1 MPGPAASRGRDRSWV
16 GLMVCGLLVVV
27 TAVLVMVRLD
37 DPAPKP
43 PRASPSEAPRASPS
57 EVSRAGTGRFV
68 DTWDGIHLGL
78 TLGST
83 VLDPSVEQPRT
94 GRKVGYVWSAPQPHP
109 VPSRTLDEAHL
120 GHYLAATWNDVA
132 GTDEPGH
139 SLRWFQQN
147 RPDWVAYRCENGR
160 ATTTPAWYGYGTGRQ
175 WNRVPLDWSNP
186 EVQTYLIE
194 HAKAQLAK
202 GYDGISL
209 DNVLFT
215 NFQGVCGT
223 YQWVDAGGKRSL
235 AWRSLGYPATN
246 TSNPK
251 LVADLRAFLARLSRE
266 LRTAYPD
273 RTLMA
278 NTSALIAGLPVQNYA
293 PYFDGVLDEIGFMG
307 QRQERVTD
315 DAWLTQVRQAEA
327 LSSMGKA
334 YVAVAY
340 ANGGGAVVTG
350 AARESVVSWAL
361 SNYLLVKG
369 RHSFTYVHRL
379 APGFVD
385 LPEYD
390 VPIGHPTGPRTTRG
404 GTHQRRYSGGLVI
417 VNPSSTSSAE
427 VVLHEPMTDSAGRV
441 LSVARLEPASG
452 VVLLDR
458 SGR

>member
-1 MPGPAASRGRDRSWV
+1 MPGAVVRRERGIRRVRIAVS
-16 GLMVCGLLVVV
+16 GLLLLGTVVV
-27 TAVLVMVRLD
+27 VLVRLD
-37 DPAPKP
+37 QPTPVTPQVA
-43 PRASPSEAPRASPS
+43 PS
-57 EVSRAGTGRFV
+57 EVPRISAGKFV

-78 TLGST
+78 TLGAT
-83 VLDPSVEQPRT
+83 VLAPSGEQPRT

-132 GTDEPGH
+132 GTDEPRH

-147 RPDWVAYRCENGR
+147 HPDWIAYRCEDGQP
-160 ATTTPAWYGYGTGRQ
+160 TTTPAWYGFGTGRQ
-175 WNRVPLDWSNP
+175 WNRVPLDWSNH

-223 YQWVDAGGKRSL
+223 YQWVDAGGERSL

-246 TSNPK
+246 TSNAK
-251 LVADLRAFLARLSRE
+251 LVSDLRAFLARLSLE
-266 LRTAYPD
+266 LGKAYPD

-278 NTSALIAGLPVQNYA
+278 NTSALIAGVPVQTYA
-293 PYFDGVLDEIGFMG
+293 EFFDGVLDEIGFMG
-307 QRQERVTD
+307 QRQEKVTD
-315 DAWLTQVRQAEA
+315 DDWLTQVIQAET
-327 LSSMGKA
+327 LSSLGKA

-340 ANGGGAVVTG
+340 ASGGGTPVTG
-350 AARESVVSWAL
+350 AQRDSVVSWAL
-361 SNYLLVKG
+361 ANYLLVKG

-390 VPIGHPTGPRTTRG
+390 LPIGHPIGPRTIKG
-404 GTHQRRYSGGLVI
+404 GAHHRRYSGGLVI
-417 VNPSSTSSAE
+417 VNPSSTAPTQ
-427 VVLHEPMTDSAGRV
+427 VVLDEPMSDSAGRV

-452 VVLLDR
+452 LVLLDR
-458 SGR
+458 SSR